1 VSIISKFEKV
11 NTMNEIKRDIIIGL
25 LFITGIW
32 CFISGGYIMST
43 LMFASAAIYSNIAVR
58 PKLEG

>member
-1 VSIISKFEKV
+1 
-11 NTMNEIKRDIIIGL
+11 MNEIKRDIIIGL

-32 CFISGGYIMST
+32 CFISGGYIMSA

>member
-1 VSIISKFEKV
+1 
-11 NTMNEIKRDIIIGL
+11 MNEIKRDIIIGL